1 MRKSEKRWTSLMK
14 KLNLIL
20 SSLIFILF
28 FTIETNSSSD
38 FKKIIKGSA
47 KIIDGDTIKVKGEKI
62 RLFGID
68 APEMK
73 QICINKNSKLY
84 KCGQEAKFALETY
97 IYSQVICYYN
107 SKDRYGRILGI
118 CFVEETELNKMM
130 VQSGNAVAYLKYSK
144 KYLNDQEIAKN
155 KNRGLWSGEFDMPW
169 EWRRKYK

>member
-73 QICINKNSKLY
+73 QICTNKNSQLY
-84 KCGQEAKFALETY
+84 KCGKEAKIALEMY
-97 IYSQVICYYN
+97 IYSEVICYYN
-107 SKDRYGRILGI
+107 NKDRYGRILGI

-169 EWRRKYK
+169 EWRKKKK